1 MKKGF
6 FVFLM
11 ILTIFGLAFPQ
22 YKPGA
27 QSAPTAA
34 LKRAAAYYFYWYQY
48 PDHHFTDPDGS
59 DGLTDHPP
67 DAYLV
72 PPPQYSYAD
81 ANWHYRELLDLMD
94 AGIEIIL
101 PVYWGD
107 YTNTYWSQI
116 GVTKLVE
123 AENQMISE
131 GKSPPKIGMFF
142 DTTALKIQ
150 NGGSPP
156 DLTTQAGKE
165 LFYKM
170 IDDFFDRLPDHSLWA
185 RMNGKPIIYLYVS
198 AYVSHYSQATFDFI
212 KTEFT
217 KNFPGETPYIVRE
230 SSWTGV
236 MTDGVF
242 NWGAALNG
250 PTFYGELATV
260 GPGYDDSAV
269 YGRNPPSF
277 RDRECGEFYRD
288 SWEQVVDSAAV
299 LTAVETWN
307 EFHEGTDVAASK
319 EYNRQYIDLTA
330 ENIQDWK
337 ATDITARPYAW
348 IDLGRFPYAKGV
360 RAPNGG
366 DGTWN
371 TITLAGRQAAYPN
384 LSSTPDAS
392 YHIYLNVDDAY
403 ILGQNNTATHVWVTV
418 EYFDG
423 GVDQWF
429 LQYDSAGPADIP
441 HVFKSTPT
449 VTLHN
454 TGQWKRIT
462 FDLADAYFANRQQN
476 GLADLR
482 LVNGYDGTTNYF
494 GRVWVFKSNPA
505 ALHAPNLTGLVDLLL
520 FPDRSVDIPITPS
533 DPGGGVLSLKL
544 DRAPSFASL
553 IDNHNG
559 SYHPT
564 V

>member
-1 MKKGF
+1 MQLIRAHLF
-6 FVFLM
+6 
-11 ILTIFGLAFPQ
+11 
-22 YKPGA
+22 PGA
-27 QSAPTAA
+27 GEGLFRTGEQNEKGLFRIPDDPDNFWAGITPAHTRRPKCSFSSTKDA
-34 LKRAAAYYFYWYQY
+34 AAAYYFYWYQY

-81 ANWHYRELLDLMD
+81 ANWHYRELLDLMN

-107 YTNTYWSQI
+107 YTNTNWSQI

-198 AYVSHYSQATFDFI
+198 AYVSHYSQATFDYI

-250 PTFYGELATV
+250 PSFSANLRLSVLATMTPRSTGATRPPFV
-260 GPGYDDSAV
+260 IANAVNSTGMPGS
-269 YGRNPPSF
+269 R
-277 RDRECGEFYRD
+277 
-288 SWEQVVDSAAV
+288 W
-299 LTAVETWN
+299 
-307 EFHEGTDVAASK
+307 
-319 EYNRQYIDLTA
+319 
-330 ENIQDWK
+330 
-337 ATDITARPYAW
+337 W
-348 IDLGRFPYAKGV
+348 IAQPC
-360 RAPNGG
+360 
-366 DGTWN
+366 
-371 TITLAGRQAAYPN
+371 
-384 LSSTPDAS
+384 
-392 YHIYLNVDDAY
+392 
-403 ILGQNNTATHVWVTV
+403 
-418 EYFDG
+418 
-423 GVDQWF
+423 
-429 LQYDSAGPADIP
+429 
-441 HVFKSTPT
+441 
-449 VTLHN
+449 
-454 TGQWKRIT
+454 
-462 FDLADAYFANRQQN
+462 
-476 GLADLR
+476 
-482 LVNGYDGTTNYF
+482 
-494 GRVWVFKSNPA
+494 
-505 ALHAPNLTGLVDLLL
+505 
-520 FPDRSVDIPITPS
+520 
-533 DPGGGVLSLKL
+533 
-544 DRAPSFASL
+544 
-553 IDNHNG
+553 
-559 SYHPT
+559 
-564 V
+564 